1 MQRCALGASTWS
13 FATAFPFEFP
23 ARARAKQ
30 GQDGTNAFT
39 DKRETGRPEKHR
51 GGGFGGGGGGEA
63 LGFRHGAAAMQT
75 S

>member
-39 DKRETGRPEKHR
+39 DKRETAGLRNIGV
-51 GGGFGGGGGGEA
+51 GGLGEE
-63 LGFRHGAAAMQT
+63 GAGKR
-75 S
+75 